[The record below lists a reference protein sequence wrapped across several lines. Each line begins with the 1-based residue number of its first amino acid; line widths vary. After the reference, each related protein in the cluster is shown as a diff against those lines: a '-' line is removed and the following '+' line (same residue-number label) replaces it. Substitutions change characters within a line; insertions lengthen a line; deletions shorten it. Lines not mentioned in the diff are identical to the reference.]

1 MQNTLFV
8 VDTPEPLKAEVHS
21 ISFNDYLKQ
30 YPKRNE
36 PKMRVIN
43 LCDTNGYLSQ
53 GYYCSLLAE
62 ARNHQVIPSVKVIN
76 ELRCDGAPMWLEKK
90 FLSSTENRQ
99 QDNIIIC
106 MGEVE
111 DQSLV
116 AISQKIFQSYPAPIL
131 TFSLSREAGNLRV
144 VIKRCSLSQLSEQ
157 QTSFCLQVLNNYSKK
172 SWHSRNKG
180 KKFRWD
186 MAMLVNPEE
195 QVPPSNK
202 GALTRFIKAG
212 EKLGIRV
219 HQITSAETPLLNQ
232 FDALFIRETTAIDH
246 YTYGLVRKAE
256 NLGLVVIDDS
266 TSILRC
272 CNKVFLQDAFSYKK
286 IPCLQ
291 SAIIN
296 ELTEA
301 TIIQLEAQLGYPMVL
316 KMPESSFSK
325 GVFKV
330 TGREELKAKGT
341 ELLANSALVLAQEYM
356 FTDFDWRIGVLNGR
370 AIYACRYY
378 MAKNH
383 WQIYNHSSKRFFT
396 GGFDSLPTFEVP
408 TQILHAATK
417 AAAAIGNGFYG
428 IDLKQNGKQAY
439 VIEVNDNPN
448 IDYGVEDVYLGEELY
463 MQIMSEF
470 LRRLEARGL

>member
-8 VDTPEPLKAEVHS
+8 VDTSEPLEAGVHS
-21 ISFNDYLKQ
+21 ISFNDYLKE

-43 LCDTNGYLSQ
+43 LCDTTGYLSQ

-76 ELRCDGAPMWLEKK
+76 ELRSDGASMWLEER
-90 FLSSTENRQ
+90 LLATTEEDK
-99 QDNIIIC
+99 QDNIVIC

-111 DQSLV
+111 SPSLL
-116 AISQKIFQSYPAPIL
+116 AISQKIFQCYPAPIL
-131 TFSLSREAGNLRV
+131 TFSLSREADNLRV
-144 VIKRCSLSQLSEQ
+144 VVKRCSLTQLTQQ
-157 QTSFCLQVLNNYSKK
+157 QTCFSLKVLNNYSKK
-172 SWHSRNKG
+172 SWHARIKG

-219 HQITSAETPLLNQ
+219 HQITPADTPLLNQ

-246 YTYGLVRKAE
+246 YTYSLVRKAE
-256 NLGLVVIDDS
+256 SLGLVVIDDS

-286 IPCLQ
+286 IPCLK

-296 ELTEA
+296 ELTA
-301 TIIQLEAQLGYPMVL
+301 TTIAELEAQLGYPMVL

-330 TGREELKAKGT
+330 SCRDELMAKGL
-341 ELLANSALVLAQEYM
+341 ELLAVSALVLAQEYM
-356 FTDFDWRIGVLNGR
+356 FTEFDWRIGVLNGR
-370 AIYACRYY
+370 VIYACRYY

-383 WQIYNHSSKRFFT
+383 WQIYNHQSKRFFS

-408 TQILHAATK
+408 TPILSAAIK
-417 AAAAIGNGFYG
+417 SAAAIGNGFYG

-448 IDYGVEDVYLGEELY
+448 IDYGVEDAYLGEELY

-470 LRRLEARGL
+470 LRRLEGRGL